1 MIYHEIRDEIIDD
14 DKSLI
19 LFESNE
25 YLSNIKKNDWIETQ
39 VVNIIKIM
47 NDCIKYKNIDKND
60 NIDIYFIII
69 NNALAD

>member
-1 MIYHEIRDEIIDD
+1 MHDKIIDNN
-14 DKSLI
+14 KLLI

-25 YLSNIKKNDWIETQ
+25 YLSNIEKNDWIETQ

-47 NDCIKYKNIDKND
+47 NNCIKYKNIDKND

-69 NNALAD
+69 NNIFID